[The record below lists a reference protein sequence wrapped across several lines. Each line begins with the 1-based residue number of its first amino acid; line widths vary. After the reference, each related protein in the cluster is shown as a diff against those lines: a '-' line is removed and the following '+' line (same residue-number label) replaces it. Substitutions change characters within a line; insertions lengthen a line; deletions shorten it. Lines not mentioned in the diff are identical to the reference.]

1 MYLLQGME
9 PEGRVKLLLS
19 LTKITSEPVCKSL
32 VDYLSKGFT
41 EAEVVMINGVT
52 QSNFSR
58 ALSTLEKVASTV
70 EAIKEIDLHH
80 LKSVK

>member
-9 PEGRVKLLLS
+9 PEERVKLLLS
-19 LTKITSEPVCKSL
+19 LTKITSEPVCKAL

-41 EAEVVMINGVT
+41 ESEVVMINEVT
-52 QSNFSR
+52 QSNFNR
-58 ALSTLEKVASTV
+58 ALSTLEKVANTV